1 MKIGVIGFQGAV
13 TEHIRATER
22 ALRELGIEGEAVWL
36 KNKSQLPRVDG
47 LIIPGGESTTIGRLM
62 TNSGIFEEVRKMGKD
77 GFPILG
83 TCAGLIL
90 LAKEGEKEVERT
102 GQPLL
107 ELMDVKVNRNA
118 FGRQK
123 ESFET
128 DLEISA
134 FGEDPFR
141 CVFIR
146 APTVTEI
153 WGDAKPLAKYQEK
166 TVAAEQ
172 GDLLALSFH
181 PELTPDT
188 RAHEYFL
195 RKVESFLSRDNER

>member
-13 TEHIRATER
+13 TEHIKATER
-22 ALRELGIEGEAVWL
+22 AMEKLGIDGEAVWL
-36 KNKSQLPRVDG
+36 KSKSQIPEVSG

-62 TNSGIFEEVRKMGKD
+62 SNSGIFEDVRKMGKN
-77 GFPILG
+77 GIPILG

-90 LAKEGEKEVERT
+90 LAKKGEEEIERT

-107 ELMDVKVNRNA
+107 KLMDIKVNRNA

-123 ESFET
+123 ESFEA
-128 DLEISA
+128 DLEIPA

-146 APTVTEI
+146 APAITKI
-153 WGDAKPLAKYQEK
+153 WGSANSLAEYQTK

-172 GDLLALSFH
+172 GNLLTLSFH
-181 PELTPDT
+181 PELTQDT

-195 RKVESFLSRDNER
+195 RKVKSSSFRSN